1 MSTPCFRYQ
10 WDAAKARSNRRKH
23 GVSFDVAA
31 GVFRDPLALTIADPA
46 HSETEERWITLG
58 VVPETGL
65 LVVVHTSAEWSENE
79 IDIRIISARR
89 ASRREQR
96 DYGGGD
102 I

>member
-1 MSTPCFRYQ
+1 
-10 WDAAKARSNRRKH
+10 
-23 GVSFDVAA
+23 
-31 GVFRDPLALTIADPA
+31 L
-46 HSETEERWITLG
+46 ITLG

-65 LVVVHTSAEWSENE
+65 LVVVHTLAEWSENE

-96 DYGGGD
+96 DYEGGD